1 MQNLL
6 GMKKEMKQNCE
17 INEFQERT
25 EKMKKIK
32 KYIAVIPIALLF
44 VLLTG
49 IHVFGAETVLQQKKW
64 VNDAT
69 FQSEAD
75 NTYYKINITKTG
87 YIKAEYFL
95 DREPEF
101 TSNITLYDQNKKKLS
116 KSSAMKKKHTAYWAV
131 KKGTYYLR
139 AGNESE
145 YAGVGGTDA
154 DGDYSRFAY
163 VPYNYKLRYTFKA
176 LKDSGKKATRMS
188 KAPELKKGKTAQG
201 LVFPK
206 KKDGVKAVYKINI
219 PKTGKVT
226 FQFKLNSSYYLSPA
240 LQIRLYDAKGR
251 MLTDGKYKKDMI
263 YWYESGKSKVNLKAG
278 TYYLGI
284 YKFNSDGS
292 GSYSIK
298 WK

>member
-1 MQNLL
+1 
-6 GMKKEMKQNCE
+6 MKQNCE

-116 KSSAMKKKHTAYWAV
+116 KSSAMKKMRELVELMQMVIIPDLHMFHIIISFV
-131 KKGTYYLR
+131 ILLR
-139 AGNESE
+139 
-145 YAGVGGTDA
+145 
-154 DGDYSRFAY
+154 R
-163 VPYNYKLRYTFKA
+163 
-176 LKDSGKKATRMS
+176 
-188 KAPELKKGKTAQG
+188 
-201 LVFPK
+201 
-206 KKDGVKAVYKINI
+206 
-219 PKTGKVT
+219 
-226 FQFKLNSSYYLSPA
+226 
-240 LQIRLYDAKGR
+240 
-251 MLTDGKYKKDMI
+251 
-263 YWYESGKSKVNLKAG
+263 
-278 TYYLGI
+278 
-284 YKFNSDGS
+284 
-292 GSYSIK
+292 
-298 WK
+298 